1 MKKALPAWPVYQ
13 NLLLQLL
20 AALLTCANR
29 QADHLSHD
37 LVRFSNLTEPR
48 PRQKV
53 LHLQFILLFQDR
65 QAEVGG
71 EQAPR
76 ALQLPR
82 GGDPFLIGGNE
93 DVHERPQANLAGE
106 VARCLRGRDD
116 VVGRDGVGGVG
127 EGDLDELSALGLKDA
142 SCDFGYA
149 LGVFHHIPDTERAMA
164 ACTAKLK
171 PGAPFLVYLYHDLG
185 DRRWYQRCLLR
196 AVTAVRFVV
205 ARLPSKTRWLVTD
218 VLAVVVYWPLARVA
232 RLVERSGRDPS
243 FLPLF
248 QYRDRSFYVM
258 RNDALDRFGTRLEKR
273 YSKEE
278 VRDLLEGA
286 GLENVVFSEGPPWWV
301 AVAWRRT
308 DEA

>member
-1 MKKALPAWPVYQ
+1 MADSP
-13 NLLLQLL
+13 NL
-20 AALLTCANR
+20 
-29 QADHLSHD
+29 DLS
-37 LVRFSNLTEPR
+37 VVEGFGEEWSRFSNEELDIDE
-48 PRQKV
+48 
-53 LHLQFILLFQDR
+53 LQEMFDRYTTLFPWHELPND
-65 QAEVGG
+65 AEGFDAG
-71 EQAPR
+71 CGSGRWARFFAPR
-76 ALQLPR
+76 VGRLHCIDASESAL
-82 GGDPFLIGGNE
+82 D
-93 DVHERPQANLAGE
+93 
-106 VARCLRGRDD
+106 VARRMLVAQSNVEFRH
-116 VVGRDGVGGVG
+116 
-127 EGDLDELSALGLKDA
+127 ENLSALGLEDS

-149 LGVFHHIPDTERAMA
+149 LGVLHHIPDAEPAMA
-164 ACTAKLK
+164 ACASKLK

-205 ARLPSKTRWLVTD
+205 SRLPSKTRWLVTD

-278 VRDLLEGA
+278 VRNLLEGG